1 MKNKKENLLSKI
13 RKNMKRVL
21 TDPSLANVFPN
32 NPDQKSDNKKI
43 LYGDYIKKAKIL

>member
-1 MKNKKENLLSKI
+1 MKNKKANLLSRI

-32 NPDQKSDNKKI
+32 KPDQKSDNKKI

>member
-1 MKNKKENLLSKI
+1 MKNKKENQLSRI

-21 TDPSLANVFPN
+21 TDPSLANVLPD
-32 NPDQKSDNKKI
+32 NPDQVLDKKKI

>member
-1 MKNKKENLLSKI
+1 MKNKKANLLSRI

-32 NPDQKSDNKKI
+32 NPDQKSNNKKI